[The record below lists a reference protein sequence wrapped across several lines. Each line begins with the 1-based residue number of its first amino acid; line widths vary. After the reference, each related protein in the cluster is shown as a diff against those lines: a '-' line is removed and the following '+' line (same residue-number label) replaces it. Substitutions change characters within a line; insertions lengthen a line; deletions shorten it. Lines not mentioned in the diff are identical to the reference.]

1 MKGRVQLREP
11 RRSLLTGA
19 KRPFA
24 RPEGLGES
32 LSASTRSARSESR
45 DRNCTRV
52 FGVYNSEDA
61 AAYLNTI
68 CGPLHSFS
76 YLRTEPSDM
85 EHEAT
90 VEGVGIGVGEEGPG
104 APVVLLRAREEV
116 VPIFVSSDQA
126 QSMQLALEGE
136 PFERPLTHDLMVEMV
151 AEFGAAIDRVRI
163 DDLADGTFYAK
174 IDTEQYL
181 DDRRKEM
188 VFDARPSDGIAIALR
203 VDCPLIVSD
212 EVVDEAG
219 QPPEAFEEAPEED
232 DDSEFEL

>member
-1 MKGRVQLREP
+1 
-11 RRSLLTGA
+11 
-19 KRPFA
+19 
-24 RPEGLGES
+24 
-32 LSASTRSARSESR
+32 
-45 DRNCTRV
+45 
-52 FGVYNSEDA
+52 
-61 AAYLNTI
+61 
-68 CGPLHSFS
+68 
-76 YLRTEPSDM
+76 M

-104 APVVLLRAREEV
+104 APVVLLRARGEV

-136 PFERPLTHDLMVEMV
+136 PFERPLTHDLLVEMV

-188 VFDARPSDGIAIALR
+188 VFDARPSDGIALSLR

-219 QPPEAFEEAPEED
+219 QPPDAFEEAPEED
-232 DDSEFEL
+232 DDPDFEL

>member
-1 MKGRVQLREP
+1 
-11 RRSLLTGA
+11 
-19 KRPFA
+19 
-24 RPEGLGES
+24 
-32 LSASTRSARSESR
+32 
-45 DRNCTRV
+45 
-52 FGVYNSEDA
+52 
-61 AAYLNTI
+61 
-68 CGPLHSFS
+68 
-76 YLRTEPSDM
+76 M

-104 APVVLLRAREEV
+104 APVVLLRARDEV

-136 PFERPLTHDLMVEMV
+136 PFERPLTHDLLVEMV

-232 DDSEFEL
+232 EDPEFEL